1 MLTTPLKICQILLK
15 IHKSCNILANL
26 VTLPST
32 SQKKVVQCDPSNII
46 IILTVFFSGRKP
58 WTLGYGMRLAIWRSW
73 VQIPTLYRHF
83 FKLICFKN
91 LNVCLKMNE
100 NKLKRGLGWPVL
112 KTVFFAVFDPA
123 FPMQRFEPW
132 GAQIKVPML
141 SYLFMLPITLWQWG
155 ITIAQ
160 CAFILRVRLPSTPS
174 GLFSFIVKFVLYLSL
189 KCEKRTKINKKE
201 TGFSPFKKTLLQL
214 SQSNDLWQS

>member
-1 MLTTPLKICQILLK
+1 MPNTFKNSQKLQ
-15 IHKSCNILANL
+15 NMANV

-58 WTLGYGMRLAIWRSW
+58 WTLGYGMWLPIWRSW
-73 VQIPTLYRHF
+73 VQIPTLYGHF

-112 KTVFFAVFDPA
+112 KTVFFAVFPI
-123 FPMQRFEPW
+123 RSR
-132 GAQIKVPML
+132 L
-141 SYLFMLPITLWQWG
+141 SHAAIWTLG
-155 ITIAQ
+155 SSNK
-160 CAFILRVRLPSTPS
+160 ST
-174 GLFSFIVKFVLYLSL
+174 YA
-189 KCEKRTKINKKE
+189 
-201 TGFSPFKKTLLQL
+201 
-214 SQSNDLWQS
+214 